1 MAKTVLEKEIARLRR
16 AETRYLRKFRD
27 KQPGELDRLLEDKV
41 PEKLE
46 STLDAAFSR
55 AFDLIFSKG
64 SAIISKS
71 FSNDRLVR
79 EFEEDTASLEETG
92 RGRELRKFRRR
103 AAVTGTA
110 HTMLSTVTGLTLGAF
125 GAWIPDI
132 VIFLSVLLRNLYQIS
147 MRYGYAYD
155 TDDEKKFMLRV
166 IAAAVQDGDDLISA
180 DKELNRII
188 RAGLF
193 TDGSS
198 IDEIKKDASTAL
210 AHALLLMKFLQNF
223 PVVGIVGGISDFV
236 YMERISDYAVLKY
249 QRRFLT
255 DQIRSGKR

>member
-1 MAKTVLEKEIARLRR
+1 MAKTVLQKEIARLRR
-16 AETRYLRKFRD
+16 AETRYVRKFQN
-27 KQPGELDRLLEDKV
+27 KQPSELDRLLEDKV

-46 STLDAAFSR
+46 STLDAAFLK

-64 SAIISKS
+64 SALISKS
-71 FSNDRLVR
+71 FSNDKLIQ
-79 EFEEDTASLEETG
+79 EFEADAADLEETG
-92 RGRELRKFRRR
+92 KGREMRRFKRR

-132 VIFLSVLLRNLYQIS
+132 VIFLSVLFRNLYKIS
-147 MRYGYAYD
+147 MQYGYAYD
-155 TDDEKKFMLRV
+155 TDDEKRFMLRV
-166 IAAAVQDGDDLISA
+166 IAAAVRDGDELVEA

-193 TDGSS
+193 TDDSS
-198 IDEIKKDASTAL
+198 VDEVKEDAARAL

-255 DQIRSGKR
+255 DQIRSGRR